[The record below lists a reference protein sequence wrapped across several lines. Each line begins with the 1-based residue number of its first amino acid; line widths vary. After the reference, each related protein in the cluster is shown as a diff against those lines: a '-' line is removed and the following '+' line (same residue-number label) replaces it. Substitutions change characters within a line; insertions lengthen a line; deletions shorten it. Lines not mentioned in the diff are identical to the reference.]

1 MFLKDSAI
9 CKVEGRLASERALGP
24 TAVGVVTTGGSG
36 QGIMNDLPSAP

>member
-24 TAVGVVTTGGSG
+24 TAVGVVTGGSG